1 MKNTNLKLLVL
12 ALVGLFLTN
21 CQRDDAPEVLPQEE
35 PVSTVDPQAVV
46 SLNEAKSL
54 FEASENQK
62 RTTNSVSRS
71 RQPFVELETDWQY
84 FLQTQTLI
92 GDAYA
97 KIPITIIGADW
108 DTECSA
114 EMLFLKEN
122 GVTEPY
128 LFITEPDSLTNDN
141 RIVNADF
148 YLFTPKGEFISAYR
162 MTDGVISHQLVPKVK
177 ANYRLVVDTE
187 VTPTGRKKPKKT
199 KGAQASIKVDGKKE
213 DSGGLDNGNGS
224 GGGGGGG
231 VASGDGGDA
240 PIQLEP
246 VNVYGT
252 RPVHYSSYPTYNGN
266 DYGNFTKGKDPKPS
280 ENGAGSGSGG
290 GSSSSAVGVT
300 IVKGKKKLKTI
311 DDEEKEKKEEK
322 KQDKREDTIKDSLT
336 NRCAKALL
344 AQAPNL
350 NNDIAKILR
359 ETFGTNNK
367 FNLTI
372 LEDNKLRGSSTDAYY
387 HLISMSKEKGEVE
400 IYFNPDILNSATNE
414 YILVTMYHEAIHAFL
429 SYEKKQLGDK
439 FNEKYPS
446 VYYYR
451 AIGIHNGVAY
461 DRFQFLRDQ
470 KGGHF
475 QFEPFIDKL
484 VDAIRSYNHNI
495 PLDTAKAMAKTGI
508 VREMFD
514 WEIRLNQNE
523 REGNNNKKG
532 TKCTP

>member
-1 MKNTNLKLLVL
+1 MKNTSLKLLVL

-35 PVSTVDPQAVV
+35 PVPAVDPQAVV
-46 SLNEAKSL
+46 SLDEAKSL

-62 RTTNSVSRS
+62 RMTNSVSR
-71 RQPFVELETDWQY
+71 RKYPFIELETDWRY
-84 FLQTQTLI
+84 FEQMKDLEEMP
-92 GDAYA
+92 YA
-97 KIPITIIGADW
+97 KVPVRISR
-108 DTECSA
+108 TELNG
-114 EMLFLKEN
+114 EVLFLKKD
-122 GVTEPY
+122 GKTKQY
-128 LFITEPDSLTNDN
+128 LFLTQIDSIMTDR
-141 RIVNADF
+141 RIINADF
-148 YLFTPKGEFISAYR
+148 YLLDTKGVFLSAYR
-162 MTDGVISHQLVPKVK
+162 MTDGVITHKIVPKRK
-177 ANYRLVVDTE
+177 GSYRFIDNNESSTTAQKPICRSCPSIIAPLPPFMDDE
-187 VTPTGRKKPKKT
+187 GDGDKPK
-199 KGAQASIKVDGKKE
+199 
-213 DSGGLDNGNGS
+213 

-231 VASGDGGDA
+231 NNYFV
-240 PIQLEP
+240 LEP
-246 VNVYGT
+246 VTVYG
-252 RPVHYSSYPTYNGN
+252 RFPRKSRYNSDFPHYTYY
-266 DYGNFTKGKDPKPS
+266 DYSPYNYGDFYDDKDREDRRIALQDLRERRRS
-280 ENGAGSGSGG
+280 IGGG
-290 GSSSSAVGVT
+290 GSSSNIGAGMA
-300 IVKGKKKLKTI
+300 K
-311 DDEEKEKKEEK
+311 EEEKKEEK

-336 NRCAKALL
+336 NPCAKSLL

>member
-35 PVSTVDPQAVV
+35 PVPAVDPQAVV
-46 SLNEAKSL
+46 SLDEAKSL

-62 RTTNSVSRS
+62 RMTNSVSR
-71 RQPFVELETDWQY
+71 RKYPFIELETDWRY
-84 FLQTQTLI
+84 FEQMKDLEEMP
-92 GDAYA
+92 YA
-97 KIPITIIGADW
+97 KVPVRISR
-108 DTECSA
+108 TELNG
-114 EMLFLKEN
+114 EVLFLKKD
-122 GVTEPY
+122 GKTKQY
-128 LFITEPDSLTNDN
+128 LFLTQIDSITADR
-141 RIVNADF
+141 RIINADF
-148 YLFTPKGEFISAYR
+148 YLLDTKGVFLSAYR
-162 MTDGVISHQLVPKVK
+162 MTDGVITHKIVPKRK
-177 ANYRLVVDTE
+177 GSYRFIDNNESST
-187 VTPTGRKKPKKT
+187 TAQKPICRSCP
-199 KGAQASIKVDGKKE
+199 SIIAPLPPFMDDEGDGDNPKE
-213 DSGGLDNGNGS
+213 RGEGE
-224 GGGGGGG
+224 GGGYNYF
-231 VASGDGGDA
+231 V
-240 PIQLEP
+240 LEP
-246 VNVYGT
+246 VTVYG
-252 RPVHYSSYPTYNGN
+252 RFPRKSRYNSDFPHYTYY
-266 DYGNFTKGKDPKPS
+266 DYSPYNYGDFYDDRDREDRRIALQELRERRRSIG
-280 ENGAGSGSGG
+280 GG
-290 GSSSSAVGVT
+290 GSSSNIGAGMA
-300 IVKGKKKLKTI
+300 K
-311 DDEEKEKKEEK
+311 EEEKKEEK

-336 NRCAKALL
+336 NRCAKTLL

-508 VREMFD
+508 VREIFD

>member
-35 PVSTVDPQAVV
+35 PVPTVDPQAVV

-71 RQPFVELETDWQY
+71 NYPLIELETDWQY
-84 FLQTQTLI
+84 FEQMKDLEEMP
-92 GDAYA
+92 YA
-97 KIPITIIGADW
+97 KVPVRISR
-108 DTECSA
+108 TELNG
-114 EMLFLKEN
+114 EVLFLKKD
-122 GVTEPY
+122 GKTKQY
-128 LFITEPDSLTNDN
+128 LFLTQIDSIMTDR
-141 RIVNADF
+141 RIINADF
-148 YLFTPKGEFISAYR
+148 YLLDTKGVFLSAYR
-162 MTDGVISHQLVPKVK
+162 MTDGVITHKIVPKRK
-177 ANYRLVVDTE
+177 GSYRFIDNNESSTTAQKPICRSCPSIIAPLPPFMDDE
-187 VTPTGRKKPKKT
+187 GDGDKPK
-199 KGAQASIKVDGKKE
+199 
-213 DSGGLDNGNGS
+213 

-231 VASGDGGDA
+231 NNYFV
-240 PIQLEP
+240 LEP
-246 VNVYGT
+246 VTVYG
-252 RPVHYSSYPTYNGN
+252 RFPRKSRYNSDFPHYTYY
-266 DYGNFTKGKDPKPS
+266 DYSPYNYGDFYDDRDREDRRIALQELRERRRSIG
-280 ENGAGSGSGG
+280 GG
-290 GSSSSAVGVT
+290 GSSSNIGAGMA
-300 IVKGKKKLKTI
+300 K
-311 DDEEKEKKEEK
+311 EEEKKEEK

-336 NRCAKALL
+336 NRCAKTLL

>member
-1 MKNTNLKLLVL
+1 MKNTSLKLLVL

-21 CQRDDAPEVLPQEE
+21 CQRDDAPEVLPQQE
-35 PVSTVDPQAVV
+35 PVPTVDPQAVV

-54 FEASENQK
+54 FEASENEK
-62 RTTNSVSRS
+62 RTTNSVSR
-71 RQPFVELETDWQY
+71 RKYPFIELETDWQY
-84 FLQTQTLI
+84 FEQMKDLEEMP
-92 GDAYA
+92 YA
-97 KIPITIIGADW
+97 KVPVRISR
-108 DTECSA
+108 TELNG
-114 EMLFLKEN
+114 EVLFLKKD
-122 GVTEPY
+122 GKTKQY
-128 LFITEPDSLTNDN
+128 LFLTQIDSIMTDR
-141 RIVNADF
+141 RIINADF
-148 YLFTPKGEFISAYR
+148 YLLDTKGVFLSAYR
-162 MTDGVISHQLVPKVK
+162 MTDGVITHKIVPKRK
-177 ANYRLVVDTE
+177 GSYRFIDNNESSTTAQKPICRSCPSIIAPLPPFMDDE
-187 VTPTGRKKPKKT
+187 GDEDKPK
-199 KGAQASIKVDGKKE
+199 
-213 DSGGLDNGNGS
+213 

-231 VASGDGGDA
+231 NNYFV
-240 PIQLEP
+240 LEP
-246 VNVYGT
+246 VTVYG
-252 RPVHYSSYPTYNGN
+252 RFPRKSRYNSDFPHYTYY
-266 DYGNFTKGKDPKPS
+266 DYSPYNYGDFYDDRDREDRRIALQELRERRRSIG
-280 ENGAGSGSGG
+280 GG
-290 GSSSSAVGVT
+290 GSSSNIGAGMA
-300 IVKGKKKLKTI
+300 K
-311 DDEEKEKKEEK
+311 EEEKKEEK

-336 NRCAKALL
+336 NPCAKALL
-344 AQAPNL
+344 DQAPNL